1 MYAIVTGGNAGLG
14 LLTAQKLCTLKYKVT
29 ISVRSAEKGDEAVAN
44 IKAVVADADIDYLL
58 MDLNDLSTVRSF
70 AAEYMARPNPL
81 HLLINNAGIMAT
93 PYVLTTDGFESQF
106 QTNHLA
112 HYLLTHLL
120 FGKLQAADASRVIN
134 LASRA
139 HLRWQQ
145 SLGDLTDVQA
155 GHEASYDPWQAYG
168 RSKTCNILMCR
179 GLAKRFP
186 PSPTNKIS
194 FYALHPGLVDTGLL
208 VKAGLA
214 SNVASQAISVDD
226 GVKTTLFLATDA
238 NVASISG
245 RYWSDCAMVEGS
257 EESAL
262 AQSEDEADLLWKAS
276 CRFCG
281 IVEEQYGQSM

>member
-1 MYAIVTGGNAGLG
+1 MYAVVTGGNAGLG
-14 LLTAQKLCTLKYKVT
+14 LLTAQKLCSMGYKVT
-29 ISVRSAEKGDEAVAN
+29 ISVRSAVKGDEAVAN
-44 IKAVVADADIDYLL
+44 IMASVAEADIDYLL

-70 AAEYMARPNPL
+70 AAEYNARPNVL
-81 HLLINNAGIMAT
+81 NLLINNAGIMAT
-93 PYVLTTDGFESQF
+93 PYMLTTDGFESQF

-120 FGKLQAADASRVIN
+120 FPKLQAAGASRVIN

-145 SLGDLTDVQA
+145 PLGDLTDVQA
-155 GHEASYDPWQAYG
+155 GHEHSYDAWQAYG

-186 PSPTNKIS
+186 LSSTNNVS

-208 VKAGLA
+208 AKAGLA
-214 SNVASQAISVDD
+214 PTVASQAISVED
-226 GVKTTLFLATDA
+226 GVKTTLFLATDT
-238 NVASISG
+238 NVSTTSG
-245 RYWSDCAMVEGS
+245 RYWADCAVVEGS
-257 EESAL
+257 EESSF
-262 AQSEDEADLLWKAS
+262 AQSEEQADLLWRES

-281 IVEEQYGQSM
+281 IVEEEYGKTT